1 MNPNE
6 AAGAFS
12 FASPVTVMSEC
23 DRGHI
28 NHTYFLDC
36 AGGERY
42 VLQHLNRTVFPDPK
56 AVMAN
61 VVGVTAHIRRKL
73 LEKGIDPTDRVLSF
87 VPAGGKYYFE
97 DSSGGYWRAY
107 RFVSGACPEHCASPA
122 EFARV
127 GRAFGVFQNQ
137 LSDYDAATLCEVIP
151 DFHNT
156 PRRYEA
162 LLAAAEKDEFGRVAD
177 CRAEIGFARE
187 RAADYG
193 LITDGL
199 KEGIFP
205 LRVTHNDTKLNNII
219 LDPETGE
226 GRCVI
231 DLDTVMPGSLLY
243 DFGDAIRYG
252 AATAAEDEEDLS
264 RVSVDADYFA
274 AFAEGFSDGVGKSMT
289 PAERRALPDAARLM
303 TLETGIRFL
312 TDYLSGDTYF
322 RIHRPDHNLIR
333 ARNQFA
339 MAAGIER
346 KYARL
351 QALL

>member
-12 FASPVTVMSEC
+12 FASPVTAMSEC

-205 LRVTHNDTKLNNII
+205 LRVTHNDTKLTISFWTPKPERGGASLIWIPSCPARFFMISGTPSVTARPRPPRMKKIFPACRWTRII
-219 LDPETGE
+219 SRPLP
-226 GRCVI
+226 RA
-231 DLDTVMPGSLLY
+231 
-243 DFGDAIRYG
+243 FR
-252 AATAAEDEEDLS
+252 TA
-264 RVSVDADYFA
+264 SVN
-274 AFAEGFSDGVGKSMT
+274 
-289 PAERRALPDAARLM
+289 P
-303 TLETGIRFL
+303 
-312 TDYLSGDTYF
+312 
-322 RIHRPDHNLIR
+322 
-333 ARNQFA
+333 
-339 MAAGIER
+339 
-346 KYARL
+346 
-351 QALL
+351 